1 MNTNSEILEILKN
14 NTEVLTF
21 VLAASSKYKNIYVS
35 STDKILIQVWN
46 KETNLMTHDVF
57 EEEANLLLNQVMI
70 HKPEYFIT
78 DQRLYQHQLSDMQHH
93 WYVNEYVPK
102 LVSTGLKKFAIII
115 NEDLIQ
121 QVKLE
126 EIIED
131 VGKYQSKFLI
141 PTRFFSTIAEAL
153 KWK

>member
-1 MNTNSEILEILKN
+1 MKANSEILEILKN
-14 NTEVLTF
+14 TSEVATF

-35 STDKILIQVWN
+35 SNDKILIQVWSSD
-46 KETNLMTHDVF
+46 TNLMTHEAF
-57 EEEANLLLNQVMI
+57 EEEANLLLNVVKLYKSELI
-70 HKPEYFIT
+70 IT
-78 DQRLYQHQLSDMQHH
+78 DQRLYQHQLSDKQHD

-102 LVSTGLKKFAIII
+102 LVSNGVKKFAIII

-131 VGKYQSKFLI
+131 VKKYQSKYLI

-153 KWK
+153 QWI